1 MSSEPHSEAR
11 EPNRYAEAFK
21 EGFNAVGLAG
31 IVAASAALV
40 TPIPLL
46 IGLVAEAAYLVFVP
60 DSSWYEKRVA
70 ARFDAQVRE
79 RREELKRQ
87 ILPALRPILQAR
99 WHKIENLRQSI
110 AAQGQGDR
118 KFFRP
123 IERKLDFL
131 LEKWLHFAGRET
143 QFDAH
148 LQTSA
153 REANVQGQNTVALIQ
168 ASYFREA
175 QAIRARAESESS
187 YATRSLLESR
197 AQVLERRREWIG
209 RLAKLRGDL
218 EQHLELIEDTFAL
231 INDQARARSPEM
243 MLADLENVIWQSNTT
258 SQLLD
263 EFGGLEASGSNA
275 STSASGI

>member
-11 EPNRYAEAFK
+11 EPNRHAEAFK

-31 IVAASAALV
+31 AVAASAALV

-46 IGLVAEAAYLVFVP
+46 IGLAAEAAYLAFVP
-60 DSSWYEKRVA
+60 GSSWYEKRVA

-79 RREELKRQ
+79 RREDLKRQ
-87 ILPALRPILQAR
+87 ILPTLRPILQAR
-99 WHKIENLRQSI
+99 WHKIENGRESI
-110 AAQGQGDR
+110 VAQGQGDP

-148 LQTSA
+148 LQNA
-153 REANVQGQNTVALIQ
+153 AQEAGAEGPNVVALVQ
-168 ASYFREA
+168 AAYFREA
-175 QAIRARAESESS
+175 EAIKARAQSESLD
-187 YATRSLLESR
+187 ATRSLLESR

-209 RLAKLRGDL
+209 RLAKLRSDL
-218 EQHLELIEDTFAL
+218 EEQLELIEDTFAL
-231 INDQARARSPEM
+231 INDQVRARSPEM
-243 MLADLENVIWQSNTT
+243 VLADLENVIGRSDLT
-258 SQLLD
+258 SQRLD
-263 EFGGLEASGSNA
+263 EFGALDPTGAML
-275 STSASGI
+275 